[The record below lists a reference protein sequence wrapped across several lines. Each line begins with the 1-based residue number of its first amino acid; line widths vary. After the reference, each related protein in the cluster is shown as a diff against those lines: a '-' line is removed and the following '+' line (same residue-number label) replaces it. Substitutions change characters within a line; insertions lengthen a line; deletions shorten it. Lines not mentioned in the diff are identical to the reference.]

1 MTVSG
6 KIDNSS
12 LAIMNDIKRVL
23 DQLKG
28 IVFTYDGSG
37 RITYCTQRGAE
48 VFGLTIKEMIGKRI
62 ADLVPKDESMMVQ
75 KAIEEEDGVG
85 RIHEITITDNDK
97 NKKRFHIQV
106 IPLASESGS
115 RGGIVVASDIS
126 DWTQAQKNLMNSE
139 MRYRRLFENSFD
151 GIAVF
156 DINGRCLDCNQ
167 AFADLL
173 GHPSKEAVISRS
185 YKKITP
191 AEYHDLDIKAMMQIL
206 ERGYCDEYIKEYLHS
221 DGTRVV
227 TSIRGLRSTD
237 EDGNTIGGWYLV
249 HDITEKKRAE
259 EKLRRSEEL
268 YRTIFENTGTA
279 MMIFDEDT
287 TIISINKETERLTG
301 ISRQDTGKI
310 KWTDL
315 VYPEDLEKMMGFY
328 KAGREPGNKVPR
340 NYEFRMVRKDGAVRE
355 VSLTAAMIPDSK
367 QAIISLVDVTE
378 ARWAERRM
386 RAANEELEAT
396 LEELTAIEEELR
408 QQYQELQKQE
418 TALAE
423 SERRF
428 RSLLENVRLVALI
441 IDAEGTITFVNNF
454 LLSLIG
460 WEREELEGRHF
471 TVLFPSSIQ
480 KRMKRLFETTI
491 KKERVISYGPSYVQT
506 KDGRKLRIHWN
517 NTLLM
522 DTERNVAGIATIGED
537 VTERWR
543 AEKELQKNLE
553 QMQALLD
560 GTVEALAA
568 TAEKRDPYT
577 AGHQRR
583 VADLACAI
591 GRKMG
596 IDGSRL
602 EGLRTAGILHDIG
615 KMYIPT
621 EILSK
626 PGRLT
631 EVEMLLVRTHCQ
643 AGYEILRKIPFT
655 HPVPKI
661 LLQHHERLDGSG
673 YPQGLRGGEILLE
686 ARILGVADV
695 VEAMASHRPY
705 RPALGVAK
713 ALEEISANS
722 GILYDSQV
730 VQVCC
735 RLFSEEG
742 FTFDP

>member
-237 EDGNTIGGWYLV
+237 EDGIHRGWYLV
-249 HDITEKKRAE
+249 HDIRKTG
-259 EKLRRSEEL
+259 RREAAP
-268 YRTIFENTGTA
+268 FG
-279 MMIFDEDT
+279 
-287 TIISINKETERLTG
+287 
-301 ISRQDTGKI
+301 
-310 KWTDL
+310 
-315 VYPEDLEKMMGFY
+315 
-328 KAGREPGNKVPR
+328 
-340 NYEFRMVRKDGAVRE
+340 GA
-355 VSLTAAMIPDSK
+355 
-367 QAIISLVDVTE
+367 
-378 ARWAERRM
+378 
-386 RAANEELEAT
+386 
-396 LEELTAIEEELR
+396 
-408 QQYQELQKQE
+408 
-418 TALAE
+418 
-423 SERRF
+423 
-428 RSLLENVRLVALI
+428 
-441 IDAEGTITFVNNF
+441 
-454 LLSLIG
+454 LS
-460 WEREELEGRHF
+460 
-471 TVLFPSSIQ
+471 
-480 KRMKRLFETTI
+480 
-491 KKERVISYGPSYVQT
+491 
-506 KDGRKLRIHWN
+506 D
-517 NTLLM
+517 
-522 DTERNVAGIATIGED
+522 
-537 VTERWR
+537 
-543 AEKELQKNLE
+543 
-553 QMQALLD
+553 
-560 GTVEALAA
+560 
-568 TAEKRDPYT
+568 
-577 AGHQRR
+577 
-583 VADLACAI
+583 
-591 GRKMG
+591 
-596 IDGSRL
+596 
-602 EGLRTAGILHDIG
+602 DI
-615 KMYIPT
+615 
-621 EILSK
+621 
-626 PGRLT
+626 
-631 EVEMLLVRTHCQ
+631 
-643 AGYEILRKIPFT
+643 
-655 HPVPKI
+655 
-661 LLQHHERLDGSG
+661 
-673 YPQGLRGGEILLE
+673 
-686 ARILGVADV
+686 
-695 VEAMASHRPY
+695 
-705 RPALGVAK
+705 
-713 ALEEISANS
+713 
-722 GILYDSQV
+722 
-730 VQVCC
+730 
-735 RLFSEEG
+735 
-742 FTFDP
+742 